1 VGVIGVQ
8 WELWWWEDVGI
19 GHQCQWLWCWHLK
32 IKVINYTEFLFM
44 FWSCR
49 LSSVFAVVKL
59 LAGFSSIMDVIIVC
73 VVVIIHVISISML
86 LGRWFC
92 WLGHGLGLGG
102 QWAEV

>member
-8 WELWWWEDVGI
+8 WELWWQEDVGI

-73 VVVIIHVISISML
+73 VVVIIHVISIINVVGEVVL
-86 LGRWFC
+86 LAGSWFGVGRPV
-92 WLGHGLGLGG
+92 G
-102 QWAEV
+102 